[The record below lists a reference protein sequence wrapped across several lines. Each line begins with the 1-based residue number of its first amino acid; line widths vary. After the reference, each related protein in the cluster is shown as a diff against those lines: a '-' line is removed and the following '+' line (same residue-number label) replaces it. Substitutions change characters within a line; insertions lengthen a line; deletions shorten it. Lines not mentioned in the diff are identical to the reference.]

1 MTDTAAGV
9 PPRSVPAIA
18 RAAGM
23 LRALAG
29 RREASLT
36 DLARAVG
43 IHKSTAHGILGTLNA
58 FGLVERDPATLRYR
72 LGSGLVTLARA
83 AHGAGDLG
91 VLAGPHLVPLSRHC
105 GETVAVHIPDGGG
118 SIIVASEESSH
129 PLKVSAPVGFRMPP
143 YAGAVAKV
151 FEALDASPR
160 AVPDALLAYTARS
173 ITQPDRWLRELDKVR
188 RAGFALDDMEFQDG
202 IRAASVPVMLEE
214 AGRRELI
221 AAYSIIAA
229 APRVSTAALRDWV
242 PALTSSAG
250 ALADSVRRSRTFDR
264 GGHRS

>member
-1 MTDTAAGV
+1 MSETAAGM
-9 PPRSVPAIA
+9 PHPSVPAVA

-29 RREASLT
+29 RREGSLT

-43 IHKSTAHGILGTLNA
+43 IHKSTAHGILGTLSA

-83 AHGAGDLG
+83 ARGAGDLG
-91 VLAGPHLVPLSRHC
+91 ALAGPHLVPLGRHC
-105 GETVAVHIPDGGG
+105 GETVAVHVPDGEG
-118 SIIVASEESSH
+118 SVIVASEESSR
-129 PLKVSAPVGFRMPP
+129 PLRVSAPVGFRMPP

-151 FEALDASPR
+151 LEALDASPR
-160 AVPDALLAYTARS
+160 ALPDALPAYTTRS
-173 ITQPDRWLRELDKVR
+173 ITQPGRWRRELDKVR

-202 IRAASVPVMLEE
+202 IRAASVPVILEE
-214 AGRRELI
+214 AGRRELV

-229 APRVSTAALRDWV
+229 ASRVSMAALRDWV

-250 ALADSVRRSRTFDR
+250 ALAEDVRRSRTFEH